1 MVSPLSDRQRPA
13 EERRTYWPRFG
24 PAVPPPDFAEDRHC
38 TNCGYNLRGLAYNDA
53 CPECGSVRGMSPSDE
68 PLPFDEKPTLWNYFA
83 TLTQIF
89 LDPEEFGSQ
98 VWRLGHLDWR
108 AARKFRRISMAIGF
122 ICLGTVIF
130 VLARDAA
137 GEIVALASWPIC
149 MIAVIVGLKQMTLA
163 RLRFLESERL
173 LPRDPQ
179 RAKALISY
187 LTASL
192 ALSPL
197 QIPALYA
204 SRAAM
209 AQGYWLGAVAV
220 HAIVLLVQ
228 FLLASQAEAH
238 FLWQLIEMP
247 KAQARLMGMISA
259 IVRLFTSLWYCAALP
274 AMFVFIGKTLV
285 GK

>member
-1 MVSPLSDRQRPA
+1 MANRLIENHRA
-13 EERRTYWPRFG
+13 EERRTYWPRYG
-24 PAVPPPDFAEDRHC
+24 PAVPPPDFHDDRHC

-68 PLPFDEKPTLWNYFA
+68 PLPFDEKPTLWNYLA
-83 TLTQIF
+83 TLMQIF
-89 LDPEEFGSQ
+89 IDPEEFGSQ
-98 VWRLGHLDWR
+98 VWREGRLDWR
-108 AARKFRRISMAIGF
+108 AARKFRRINTTLAMLCFAAVIY
-122 ICLGTVIF
+122 ILG
-130 VLARDAA
+130 RDAA
-137 GEIVALASWPIC
+137 GDVAALATLPIC
-149 MIAVIVGLKQMTLA
+149 MIAVAVGLKQMTLG

-197 QIPALYA
+197 HIPALYA

-209 AQGYWLGAVAV
+209 ADGMWLGAVAV
-220 HAIVLLVQ
+220 HLIILLVQ

-238 FLWQLIEMP
+238 FLWQLVEMP
-247 KAQARLMGMISA
+247 KAQARLMGVISA
-259 IVRLFTSLWYCAALP
+259 IVRLFTATWYCAALP
-274 AMFVFIGKTLV
+274 TMFVFIGKTI
-285 GK
+285 GRG

>member
-1 MVSPLSDRQRPA
+1 MPNRLIENHRTD
-13 EERRTYWPRFG
+13 ERRTYWPRYG
-24 PAVPPPDFAEDRHC
+24 PAVPPPDFADDRHC
-38 TNCGYNLRGLAYNDA
+38 ANCGYNLRGLAYNDA

-83 TLTQIF
+83 TLMQIF
-89 LDPEEFGSQ
+89 VDPQEFGSQ

-108 AARKFRRISMAIGF
+108 AARKFRRINMSVAFLCFGA
-122 ICLGTVIF
+122 VIF
-130 VLARDAA
+130 ILARDAA
-137 GEIVALASWPIC
+137 GDMVALAAWPLC
-149 MIAVIVGLKQMTLA
+149 MIAVMVGLKQMTLG
-163 RLRFLESERL
+163 RLRFLENERL

-209 AQGYWLGAVAV
+209 AEGYFWGAAAV
-220 HAIVLLVQ
+220 HGLVLLVQ

-238 FLWQLIEMP
+238 FLWQLVEMP
-247 KAQARLMGMISA
+247 KAQARMMGVMSA
-259 IVRLFTSLWYCAALP
+259 LVRLFTALWYCVALP

-285 GK
+285 HG

>member
-1 MVSPLSDRQRPA
+1 MSQRLVENHRT

-24 PAVPPPDFAEDRHC
+24 PAVPPPDFADDRQC
-38 TNCGYNLRGLAYNDA
+38 TNCGYNLRGLAYSDA

-68 PLPFDEKPTLWNYFA
+68 PLPFDEKPTLFNYFA
-83 TLTQIF
+83 TLAQV
-89 LDPEEFGSQ
+89 LVDPQEFGSQ
-98 VWRLGHLDWR
+98 VWRDGHLDWR
-108 AARKFRRISMAIGF
+108 AARKFRRINMAIAF
-122 ICLGTVIF
+122 ICFGIVIF

-137 GEIVALASWPIC
+137 GEEEAYMAWPLA
-149 MIAVIVGLKQMTLA
+149 MIAVVYGMKRITLG
-163 RLRFLESERL
+163 RLRFLENENL

-187 LTASL
+187 LSASL

-197 QIPALYA
+197 HLVALYA

-209 AQGYWLGAVAV
+209 LSGSIWSAIGI

-238 FLWQLIEMP
+238 LLWQLIDMP
-247 KAQARLMGMISA
+247 KAQARLMSVGGT
-259 IVRLFTSLWYCAALP
+259 IVRLWWAVIYCALLP
-274 AMFVFIGKTLV
+274 AMFVGICNTMVRG
-285 GK
+285 